1 MEAKWRGVIVV
12 AVKVAALGN
21 SQGIS
26 DMIPEGRGIHCRLYS
41 RTWS

>member
-1 MEAKWRGVIVV
+1 MEVKWREAAVV
-12 AVKVAALGN
+12 TVKAAALGN

-26 DMIPEGRGIHCRLYS
+26 DMIWEGTGIHCRFYS